1 MLKWEKKIKLKRLN
15 LWGPATKYF
24 AFLAFYQPVNQV
36 LAQNGGSEHPTNLG
50 AVVLQYSDEL
60 IVVACLIL
68 LTLSSIIGVFY
79 KTPVYG
85 GKPLSLWLK
94 APICIAGGFIA
105 FLYSLYLDKC
115 LTLLTPIWVGGVS
128 FIAPAIIHLVHAA
141 LIKHFGF
148 EAGTD
153 PELLQKLE
161 MDRSA
166 EG

>member
-1 MLKWEKKIKLKRLN
+1 M
-15 LWGPATKYF
+15 KYF
-24 AFLAFYQPVNQV
+24 SFVALYQPVNQV
-36 LAQNGGSEHPTNLG
+36 LAKSGGGEHPTNLG
-50 AVVLQYSDEL
+50 AFALQYSDEL
-60 IVVACLIL
+60 IAVSCLFL
-68 LTLSSIIGVFY
+68 LVLSSVIGVFY

-105 FLYSLYLDKC
+105 FLYSLYLDKS

-148 EAGTD
+148 EAGME
-153 PELLQKLE
+153 PALKKLE
-161 MDRSA
+161 SDRSA

>member
-1 MLKWEKKIKLKRLN
+1 MKKLTL
-15 LWGPATKYF
+15 LTPAMKYLS
-24 AFLAFYQPVNQV
+24 FLVLYQPVNQV
-36 LAQNGGSEHPTNLG
+36 LANGGSKHPTGLG
-50 AVVLQYSDEL
+50 AFALQYSDEL

-68 LTLSSIIGVFY
+68 LVLSSIIGVFY

-85 GKPLSLWLK
+85 GKPMSLWLK

-105 FLYSLYLDKC
+105 FLYSLYLDKS

-141 LIKHFGF
+141 LIKHFGMKV
-148 EAGTD
+148 GID
-153 PELLQKLE
+153 PDLLKKLE
-161 MDRSA
+161 MERSA

>member
-1 MLKWEKKIKLKRLN
+1 MVEDKLKKLT
-15 LWGPATKYF
+15 LLVPAMKYLS
-24 AFLAFYQPVNQV
+24 FLVLYQPVNQA
-36 LAQNGGSEHPTNLG
+36 LAKSGGSEQPTNLG
-50 AVVLQYSDEL
+50 AFALMYSNEL

-68 LTLSSIIGVFY
+68 LVLSSIIGVFY

-141 LIKHFGF
+141 LIKHFGLV
-148 EAGTD
+148 AGTD
-153 PELLQKLE
+153 PELMKKLE

>member
-1 MLKWEKKIKLKRLN
+1 M
-15 LWGPATKYF
+15 KYF
-24 AFLAFYQPVNQV
+24 SFVALYQPVNQV
-36 LAQNGGSEHPTNLG
+36 LAKSGGGENTTNLG
-50 AVVLQYSDEL
+50 AFALQYSDEL
-60 IVVACLIL
+60 IAVSCLIL
-68 LTLSSIIGVFY
+68 LVLRSGIGVFY

-94 APICIAGGFIA
+94 APICVAGGFIA
-105 FLYSLYLDKC
+105 FLYSLYLDKS

-148 EAGTD
+148 EAGME
-153 PELLQKLE
+153 PALKKLE
-161 MDRSA
+161 SDRSA

>member
-1 MLKWEKKIKLKRLN
+1 M
-15 LWGPATKYF
+15 KYF
-24 AFLAFYQPVNQV
+24 SFVALYQPVNQV
-36 LAQNGGSEHPTNLG
+36 LAKSGGGENTTNLG
-50 AVVLQYSDEL
+50 AFALQYSDEL
-60 IVVACLIL
+60 IAVSCLIL
-68 LTLSSIIGVFY
+68 LVLSSVIGVFY

-94 APICIAGGFIA
+94 APICVAGGFIA
-105 FLYSLYLDKC
+105 FLYSLYLDKS

-148 EAGTD
+148 EAGME
-153 PELLQKLE
+153 PALKKLE
-161 MDRSA
+161 SDRSA